1 MRGKGEFSP
10 AAVGGSSLLVIFA
23 VLCLTVLALLSL
35 STVLAEKRLSD
46 SAAEA
51 AAAYYQADTEAE
63 RIFAAIRAGENCP
76 AVAEID
82 GQYRYSVTV
91 SENTVLEVLVQ
102 RTDEG
107 WKVLRWQTIPKEQT
121 AADGLKVWDG
131 K

>member
-23 VLCLTVLALLSL
+23 VLCLTVLALLFL

-46 SAAEA
+46 SVSEA

-63 RIFAAIRAGENCP
+63 RIFAAIRAGKSHP
-76 AVAEID
+76 AVTETD

-121 AADGLKVWDG
+121 AADGLNVWNG

>member
-1 MRGKGEFSP
+1 MKRREFSP
-10 AAVGGSSLLVIFA
+10 PTIGGSSLLVIFA

-82 GQYRYSVTV
+82 GEYRFAVAISENMTLEVIVQQTEMGWNVLGWQTV
-91 SENTVLEVLVQ
+91 S
-102 RTDEG
+102 
-107 WKVLRWQTIPKEQT
+107 KEQT
-121 AADGLKVWDG
+121 ADDGLNVWNG